1 MRRNGEIMNK
11 SYVSA
16 ALELTCL
23 LGVGVSARA
32 QDADVVVGSVPFE
45 FVAGGAT
52 LPPGEYGASRVNPG
66 GNRQLA
72 INCYNEGR
80 AYLLPPSFN
89 DDSAKEPTLSFCG
102 VEFYMA

>member
-16 ALELTCL
+16 APVLTCL

-32 QDADVVVGSVPFE
+32 QDADEVVGSVPFE
-45 FVAGGAT
+45 FVAGGAV
-52 LPPGEYGASRVNPG
+52 LPPGEYRASRIDPG
-66 GNRQLA
+66 GNRELA
-72 INCYNEGR
+72 INCYNKGN

-89 DDSAKEPTLSFCG
+89 DDSAKEPALSFCG
-102 VEFYMA
+102 VEFYMV